1 MVHDLHE
8 QRFSLGVHVCL
19 KRQRNF
25 FLIEA
30 WHILLNIYSEDLY

>member
-8 QRFSLGVHVCL
+8 QRFSLGVHACL

-25 FLIEA
+25 FLGEA
-30 WHILLNIYSEDLY
+30 